1 MLFAFVTGVYVCLC
15 VCTCTLSWQG
25 EESGQAGSLGEPP
38 TPSVWRLLTQSRP
51 RVAPSSPA
59 GNGGCPE
66 LGEVGCLCRVAV
78 QGLDRGGVGFGLIAS
93 LHFAATEL
101 KPDVGTPELPPGT
114 VRARLDADGSIVEV
128 DEAEVQKVGAS
139 ILA

>member
-1 MLFAFVTGVYVCLC
+1 MR
-15 VCTCTLSWQG
+15 
-25 EESGQAGSLGEPP
+25 QAGSLREAP

-51 RVAPSSPA
+51 RVAPSSRA
-59 GNGGCPE
+59 GNGGSSE
-66 LGEVGCLCRVAV
+66 LGEAGCLCRVAPR
-78 QGLDRGGVGFGLIAS
+78 GLEGRFGLTVS

-128 DEAEVQKVGAS
+128 DEEDVQKVGAS